1 MSVSSDLP
9 IYHVV
14 ITVKPCVPVEEMNWQ
29 DGGDPSLVSGGIAQF
44 WHRAASAEE
53 AEESALDEFH
63 GNIAIAVLDHFDIT
77 TKARLM
83 SSHEILEKEQESP
96 GFTAEC

>member
-1 MSVSSDLP
+1 MSSDLP

-29 DGGDPSLVSGGIAQF
+29 DGRDPTLVSGGIAQF

-77 TKARLM
+77 TEARVM
-83 SSHEILEKEQESP
+83 SSHEVLEKEKEYP
-96 GFTAEC
+96 GFSADC